1 MTTNSAENFEDIWL
15 KQSIFASSV
24 YQIDKPGFL
33 SVANEVAREYIE
45 KSQSQEELNP
55 DYPAYMTENIVDSR
69 MLPFGNY
76 VAQTGWN
83 ILKDQG
89 HEVDNLRAY
98 FSAMWCQEHHKHSM
112 MEQHVHADGSQI
124 VGFYFLNAPQGSSRV
139 LFHHPCPAKV
149 QINLPEADIN
159 ELSDASIV
167 MNIVPT
173 PGLLV
178 FSNSW
183 IPHSF
188 TRNTSD
194 EPLRFIHFNISV
206 TKYTPRDDSAPDAE
220 II

>member
-1 MTTNSAENFEDIWL
+1 MATNLETFEDIWL
-15 KQSIFASSV
+15 KQSVFASSI
-24 YQIDKPGFL
+24 YQINKPAFL
-33 SVANEVAREYIE
+33 EVATEVATALVE
-45 KSQSQEELNP
+45 AQKNQTDLNS
-55 DYPAYMTENIVDSR
+55 DYPVYHTDAVLDPR
-69 MLPFGNY
+69 MLPFGDY

-89 HEVDNLRAY
+89 HAVDNLRTR
-98 FSAMWCQEHHKHSM
+98 FSAMWCQEHYRHSM
-112 MEQHVHADGSQI
+112 VEQHVHADGSQI
-124 VGFYFLNAPQGSSRV
+124 VGFYFLNAPEGSSRV
-139 LFHHPCPAKV
+139 LFHHPSPAKV
-149 QINLPEADIN
+149 QINLPEADHRI
-159 ELSDASIV
+159 LSDASII

-206 TKYTPRDDSAPDAE
+206 AANVPQTAE
-220 II
+220 VI